1 MSPQPPDWWQE
12 VTTYLDQAL
21 EMPET
26 ERSAW
31 LQTLHEENPAL
42 VAQLQTLLD
51 EHSALKQEGFL
62 EVGAGPE
69 FRPQVPAHQTID
81 AYTLLSP
88 AGQGGMGSVWL
99 AERNDGRFE
108 RQVAVKFL
116 SVGLVGRGVEERF
129 KREGSILGRL
139 AHPHIAELV
148 DAGVS
153 ATGQP
158 YLVLEYVDGKH
169 IDEYCDE
176 HELDVQARVSLFLD
190 VLAAVEHAH
199 THLIVHRDLKPSNVL
214 VRKDGQVKLLDFG
227 IAKLL
232 EGEGESGAA
241 TMLTRDGG
249 AALTPEYAAP
259 EQITGRPVTTATD
272 VYALGVLLYVL
283 LTGRHPAGVNRTSPA
298 ELVKAITE
306 TEPPSMSGVVEERKA
321 ASDLDG
327 VAAIA
332 EKRGTTSA
340 KLSKQLRGDLDTIVA
355 KALKKNPEE
364 RYASVVAL
372 ADDLRRTLRNE
383 PISARPDSVGYRA
396 TKFVRRNRTT
406 VTLAALALL
415 ALVAGVTGTLA
426 QARTARAQRDFAY
439 RALSQAEATNDLNSF
454 LLSDAAPSG
463 KPFTVNELLGRAEHT
478 INRGRTIT
486 DVNRVNL
493 LVSIGMQYST
503 QDEAGKAREI
513 LERAY
518 KLSQGVSD
526 NSTRAFASCALAAS
540 LTRDG
545 DFPRA
550 ESLFQ
555 SGIQQ
560 LPEKPEFA
568 LDRTFCFLRGSE
580 VAREGGDA
588 RQGIA
593 RAEAAQKA
601 LRQSPLPQQG
611 TLAINTSIDLA
622 ESYRTAGQNREAGA
636 AFEQAAL
643 LLTATGRDETE
654 TAVVL
659 FNNWGMALNQLGH
672 PIEADKVYRRAIEIS
687 RAGQTEEAVSPMVLN
702 NYAKVLRD
710 LGRLDEAADYAERA
724 YAKAQKAGHQL
735 VINQSL
741 LERAVIYR
749 ERKEFTR
756 AAAMLA
762 EVEPR
767 LRRSLP
773 PGHYAFGS
781 LASQEALVALGRGE
795 QQLANRLADQAVAI
809 DEAAIKAGG
818 EGSDYLPTVLLR
830 RCTVEIAGG
839 RSDAA
844 VADANRA
851 LNMLLAA
858 AQPGAFSS
866 VLGRAYLTLGRA
878 LQGQGKP
885 DQART
890 AFRSAAEQLQSAVG
904 PDHPDTR
911 AAVELSQ
918 TGLSAR

>member
-1 MSPQPPDWWQE
+1 MSPQPRDWWQE

-26 ERSAW
+26 ERSGW
-31 LQTLHEENPAL
+31 LQTLREENPAL

-108 RQVAVKFL
+108 RQAAVKFL
-116 SVGLVGRGVEERF
+116 NVGLVGRGVEERF

-153 ATGQP
+153 ASGQP

-176 HELDVQARVSLFLD
+176 HKLDVQARVSLFLD

-214 VRKDGQVKLLDFG
+214 VRKDGRVKLLDFG

-321 ASDLDG
+321 GSDLDNLS
-327 VAAIA
+327 ANA

-415 ALVAGVTGTLA
+415 ALVAGVAGTLL

-439 RALSQAEATNDLNSF
+439 RQVSRAEVINDLNSF

-463 KPFTVNELLGRAEHT
+463 KPFTVDELLGRAEH
-478 INRGRTIT
+478 ILDRQAGQGDANRAE
-486 DVNRVNL
+486 L
-493 LVSIGMQYST
+493 LLSIGQQYESQEET
-503 QDEAGKAREI
+503 DKARRLLDQAYAI
-513 LERAY
+513 SGGVPDRSVRA
-518 KLSQGVSD
+518 KV
-526 NSTRAFASCALAAS
+526 SCALANA
-540 LTRDG
+540 LAIG
-545 DFPRA
+545 GEIPRA
-550 ESLFQ
+550 ESLVAQ
-555 SGIQQ
+555 GLAD
-560 LPEKPEFA
+560 LPNEPQYA
-568 LDRTFCFLRGSE
+568 LDRVYCLSRASE
-580 VAREGGDA
+580 VAREAGSA
-588 RQGIA
+588 KQGIERVQSA
-593 RAEAAQKA
+593 LKVLKA
-601 LRQSPLPQQG
+601 SPFDNEFLELRVHM
-611 TLAINTSIDLA
+611 DLA
-622 ESYRTAGQNREAGA
+622 EAYRQAGELREAISE
-636 AFEQAAL
+636 FEQSAKSMSAL
-643 LLTATGRDETE
+643 GRDETQ
-654 TAVVL
+654 TAGTL
-659 FNNWGMALNQLGH
+659 YNNWGMALYQSGRSAEGVKILRRGVD
-672 PIEADKVYRRAIEIS
+672 ISSADASED
-687 RAGQTEEAVSPMVLN
+687 GVSPMLLI
-702 NYAKVLRD
+702 NYASALQDLR
-710 LGRLDEAADYAERA
+710 RMDEAANYAERG
-724 YAKAQKAGHQL
+724 YAVAKKARHNVA
-735 VINQSL
+735 VNQAL
-741 LERAVIYR
+741 LLR
-749 ERKEFTR
+749 ERIYLDLGQTDR
-756 AAAMLA
+756 ALAMLD

-767 LRRSLP
+767 LKHDLP
-773 PGHYAFGS
+773 AGHYAF
-781 LASQEALVALGRGE
+781 ASVTMERGAIADAKGDHETAL
-795 QQLANRLADQAVAI
+795 RLATQAIAMN
-809 DEAAIKAGG
+809 EAAIKAGG
-818 EGSDYLPTVLLR
+818 QGKPMMPMLFAKRSKFE
-830 RCTVEIAGG
+830 VELG
-839 RSDAA
+839 RPDEA
-844 VADANRA
+844 VADARRA
-851 LNMLLAA
+851 LEMWQAI
-858 AQPGAFSS
+858 QKPGVASTI
-866 VLGRAYLTLGRA
+866 LGRGYVTLGRA
-878 LQGQGKP
+878 LQAQGKV
-885 DQART
+885 DDAHA
-890 AFRSAAEQLQSAVG
+890 AFGSAVENLAATLG
-904 PDHPDTR
+904 PDHRDTR
-911 AAVELSQ
+911 AAMQLAQASGEPQ
-918 TGLSAR
+918 